1 MQEIGAPAEAW
12 IDAARRHEGD
22 GRTVS
27 WLAVEEGGAVR
38 VKGLLAFGDRL
49 KPTSAAAVARLRAM
63 GVESVM
69 LTGDNRGA
77 AALVAREL
85 GLDRYEAEVLPADK
99 AEAVRRLMAN
109 AGNGKVAMV
118 GDGIND
124 APALA
129 AADVGIAMA
138 GGTDVAMHTAGI
150 TLMRGD
156 PLLVADAIAVSTRT
170 YRKIRQNLG
179 WAFVYNVVGI
189 PVAALGLLNPVLAGA
204 AMALSSVS
212 VVTNALLLRRWTPA
226 SLPNPDSISTQGE
239 TTMYELTVED
249 MTCKH
254 CVGRVTKAVQE
265 IDQQA
270 KVDIDLPTK
279 KVKIDSEANLDRI
292 VQAIDAAGYPVSA
305 RA

>member
-1 MQEIGAPAEAW
+1 MA
-12 IDAARRHEGD
+12 D
-22 GRTVS
+22 GR
-27 WLAVEEGGAVR
+27 
-38 VKGLLAFGDRL
+38 
-49 KPTSAAAVARLRAM
+49 
-63 GVESVM
+63 
-69 LTGDNRGA
+69 
-77 AALVAREL
+77 
-85 GLDRYEAEVLPADK
+85 
-99 AEAVRRLMAN
+99 
-109 AGNGKVAMV
+109 NGKVAMV

-138 GGTDVAMHTAGI
+138 GGTDVAMHTAGV

-156 PLLVADAIAVSTRT
+156 PMLVADAIAISHRT

-212 VVTNALLLRRWTPA
+212 VVTNALLLRRWTPTF
-226 SLPNPDSISTQGE
+226 ISTEGVNK
-239 TTMYELTVED
+239 MYELTVED
-249 MTCKH
+249 MSCKH

-270 KVDIDLPTK
+270 KVDIDLPTG
-279 KVKIDSEANLDRI
+279 KVRIDSQANLDRI